1 MQLLLCYCCLLLGHS
16 IFFCVANRGAVSHCE
31 NAPVRYGTN
40 LISHSSSHLEGYRED
55 AP

>member
-16 IFFCVANRGAVSHCE
+16 IFCCIANRGAVSRE
-31 NAPVRYGTN
+31 PAPVRYGTN